1 MDTFL
6 IKDFISMSMDKY
18 GSNVAEKCII
28 YGGPVW
34 RKRLWE
40 EEVSISESTFRKLV
54 NDQFANYP
62 I

>member
-1 MDTFL
+1 MDNYL
-6 IKDFISMSMDKY
+6 IKDFVSMSMDKY

-28 YGGPVW
+28 YGGPQW

-54 NDQFANYP
+54 ND
-62 I
+62 